1 MSRRP
6 SDKKRGDTRT
16 SSEPR
21 PPRGASRSNAAG
33 GASSR
38 SDKPARS
45 DKPPRPRDARPP
57 SRAASPESEH
67 AWTYGIHAVESLLD
81 TQPSS
86 IVELW
91 LQEGI
96 AGGARQRLFERA
108 QAAGIPIREV
118 ELEGLE
124 RQLGGDARH
133 QGVAAQ
139 LKPFEYAEA
148 SEILAKPGAQLIV
161 VLDEVQDPH
170 NLGAILRSALGLGA
184 AAVVIP
190 KHRAAGVTP
199 TVRKVSTGA
208 ADLLPVARVTNLSR
222 FLDDARDAGFWV
234 YGTAV
239 DEGEALGGVAF
250 ADRAVLVM
258 GSEGSGMRP
267 LVRRGC
273 DLMVRLP
280 LDGVESLNVSVAC
293 GIFLY
298 AWRTRATGG

>member
-6 SDKKRGDTRT
+6 TEKKRSGTR
-16 SSEPR
+16 SAPEPR
-21 PPRGASRSNAAG
+21 PPRGASRSTAQAAS
-33 GASSR
+33 APFR
-38 SDKPARS
+38 AEKA
-45 DKPPRPRDARPP
+45 PRTRDARPQV
-57 SRAASPESEH
+57 RASARDGEL
-67 AWTYGIHAVESLLD
+67 AWTYGIHAVESLLE
-81 TQPSS
+81 TQPET

-96 AGGARQRLFERA
+96 AGGARLRLFERA
-108 QAAGIPIREV
+108 QAAGVPIHEV
-118 ELEGLE
+118 DVEGLE
-124 RQLGGDARH
+124 RQLGVGARH

-139 LKPFEYAEA
+139 LKPFEYADA
-148 SEILAKPGAQLIV
+148 SEILAKPGPQLIV

-170 NLGAILRSALGLGA
+170 NLGAILRSARGWGA
-184 AAVVIP
+184 AGVVIP

-208 ADLLPVARVTNLSR
+208 ADLLPGARVTNLAR

-239 DEGEALGGVAF
+239 DEGEELGGVAF

-273 DLMVRLP
+273 DLLVRLP

-298 AWRTRATGG
+298 AWRTRVSSS